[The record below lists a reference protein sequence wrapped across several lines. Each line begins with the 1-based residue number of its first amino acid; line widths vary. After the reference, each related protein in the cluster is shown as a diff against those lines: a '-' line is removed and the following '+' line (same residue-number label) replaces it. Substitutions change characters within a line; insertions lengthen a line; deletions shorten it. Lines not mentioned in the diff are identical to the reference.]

1 MANTEIFLR
10 NIFGTTRPNI
20 RPLVL
25 ALNITNDL
33 LFEQHIS
40 MSDIKATKHIYPD
53 VARLLHK
60 KPETVYKSV
69 IRLAHRCWDALVEQD
84 LVLSYLGRSMKQEPD
99 PSVFI
104 TYLAVYIQSDIPF
117 FEFIERDPGF
127 LFRDS
132 PDIFGMSDIPPE
144 STTKLLL
151 RNKPLLVPGLTN
163 NSYGKMLTWLNNF
176 AYSKAVDG
184 NGELSNSRIRTF
196 FRHSDVSLKAIYEEK
211 QEKASGGYYS
221 VATLSSAYD
230 GKQNKAAKV
239 VVNLSG
245 IRTNLTNNTNAYFF
259 VGMHSGT
266 NTFECGLQLRK
277 SGSSYK
283 WYAICNSTL
292 DKFETLSA
300 TPIANINGG
309 GNVTVELVK
318 EDGKITSTVYY
329 NNVEKCSKVYKDSQ
343 FAASRSNEFYRT
355 ISFCPHDSNDNP
367 TPNLNNGEYFTGT
380 AFKECYIKRGSD
392 SYVAWNYNSSFNQYA
407 VAFNDE
413 FIDVSVGSTE
423 KADISYKGRD
433 NNSKLIVT

>member
-132 PDIFGMSDIPPE
+132 PTYSECLIFRLNRLQSCCCATNR
-144 STTKLLL
+144 SWFLKQWLLHP
-151 RNKPLLVPGLTN
+151 RP
-163 NSYGKMLTWLNNF
+163 
-176 AYSKAVDG
+176 D
-184 NGELSNSRIRTF
+184 
-196 FRHSDVSLKAIYEEK
+196 
-211 QEKASGGYYS
+211 
-221 VATLSSAYD
+221 
-230 GKQNKAAKV
+230 
-239 VVNLSG
+239 
-245 IRTNLTNNTNAYFF
+245 
-259 VGMHSGT
+259 
-266 NTFECGLQLRK
+266 
-277 SGSSYK
+277 
-283 WYAICNSTL
+283 
-292 DKFETLSA
+292 
-300 TPIANINGG
+300 
-309 GNVTVELVK
+309 
-318 EDGKITSTVYY
+318 
-329 NNVEKCSKVYKDSQ
+329 
-343 FAASRSNEFYRT
+343 
-355 ISFCPHDSNDNP
+355 
-367 TPNLNNGEYFTGT
+367 
-380 AFKECYIKRGSD
+380 
-392 SYVAWNYNSSFNQYA
+392 
-407 VAFNDE
+407 
-413 FIDVSVGSTE
+413 
-423 KADISYKGRD
+423 
-433 NNSKLIVT
+433 

>member
-151 RNKPLLVPGLTN
+151 RNKPLLVSQAMGFYIPGRIDHISCL
-163 NSYGKMLTWLNNF
+163 SRVYGHF
-176 AYSKAVDG
+176 
-184 NGELSNSRIRTF
+184 
-196 FRHSDVSLKAIYEEK
+196 
-211 QEKASGGYYS
+211 
-221 VATLSSAYD
+221 
-230 GKQNKAAKV
+230 
-239 VVNLSG
+239 
-245 IRTNLTNNTNAYFF
+245 
-259 VGMHSGT
+259 GT
-266 NTFECGLQLRK
+266 
-277 SGSSYK
+277 
-283 WYAICNSTL
+283 
-292 DKFETLSA
+292 
-300 TPIANINGG
+300 
-309 GNVTVELVK
+309 
-318 EDGKITSTVYY
+318 
-329 NNVEKCSKVYKDSQ
+329 
-343 FAASRSNEFYRT
+343 
-355 ISFCPHDSNDNP
+355 
-367 TPNLNNGEYFTGT
+367 
-380 AFKECYIKRGSD
+380 
-392 SYVAWNYNSSFNQYA
+392 
-407 VAFNDE
+407 
-413 FIDVSVGSTE
+413 
-423 KADISYKGRD
+423 
-433 NNSKLIVT
+433 

>member
-151 RNKPLLVPGLTN
+151 RNKPLLVSQAMAFTSPAGLTTFPGVWPLWN
-163 NSYGKMLTWLNNF
+163 V
-176 AYSKAVDG
+176 KA
-184 NGELSNSRIRTF
+184 RTF
-196 FRHSDVSLKAIYEEK
+196 VTIAD
-211 QEKASGGYYS
+211 
-221 VATLSSAYD
+221 
-230 GKQNKAAKV
+230 
-239 VVNLSG
+239 
-245 IRTNLTNNTNAYFF
+245 NAWIG
-259 VGMHSGT
+259 VG
-266 NTFECGLQLRK
+266 
-277 SGSSYK
+277 
-283 WYAICNSTL
+283 
-292 DKFETLSA
+292 
-300 TPIANINGG
+300 
-309 GNVTVELVK
+309 
-318 EDGKITSTVYY
+318 TSTP
-329 NNVEKCSKVYKDSQ
+329 
-343 FAASRSNEFYRT
+343 RS
-355 ISFCPHDSNDNP
+355 S
-367 TPNLNNGEYFTGT
+367 TPG
-380 AFKECYIKRGSD
+380 K
-392 SYVAWNYNSSFNQYA
+392 NQHSI
-407 VAFNDE
+407 FLTRMM
-413 FIDVSVGSTE
+413 F
-423 KADISYKGRD
+423 
-433 NNSKLIVT
+433 

>member
-151 RNKPLLVPGLTN
+151 RNKPLLVSQAMAFTSPAGLT
-163 NSYGKMLTWLNNF
+163 
-176 AYSKAVDG
+176 
-184 NGELSNSRIRTF
+184 TF
-196 FRHSDVSLKAIYEEK
+196 PVCPACM
-211 QEKASGGYYS
+211 
-221 VATLSSAYD
+221 ATLEREGQNFCDHCGRLDWRWYKHAQIIYPGQKSAL
-230 GKQNKAAKV
+230 N
-239 VVNLSG
+239 
-245 IRTNLTNNTNAYFF
+245 I
-259 VGMHSGT
+259 
-266 NTFECGLQLRK
+266 
-277 SGSSYK
+277 
-283 WYAICNSTL
+283 L
-292 DKFETLSA
+292 DKDDVL
-300 TPIANINGG
+300 I
-309 GNVTVELVK
+309 
-318 EDGKITSTVYY
+318 ST
-329 NNVEKCSKVYKDSQ
+329 
-343 FAASRSNEFYRT
+343 
-355 ISFCPHDSNDNP
+355 
-367 TPNLNNGEYFTGT
+367 
-380 AFKECYIKRGSD
+380 
-392 SYVAWNYNSSFNQYA
+392 
-407 VAFNDE
+407 
-413 FIDVSVGSTE
+413 
-423 KADISYKGRD
+423 
-433 NNSKLIVT
+433 

>member
-132 PDIFGMSDIPPE
+132 PDIFGMSLTYSECLIFRLNRLQ
-144 STTKLLL
+144 SCCCATNRSWFLKQWLLHP
-151 RNKPLLVPGLTN
+151 RP
-163 NSYGKMLTWLNNF
+163 
-176 AYSKAVDG
+176 D
-184 NGELSNSRIRTF
+184 
-196 FRHSDVSLKAIYEEK
+196 
-211 QEKASGGYYS
+211 
-221 VATLSSAYD
+221 
-230 GKQNKAAKV
+230 
-239 VVNLSG
+239 
-245 IRTNLTNNTNAYFF
+245 
-259 VGMHSGT
+259 
-266 NTFECGLQLRK
+266 
-277 SGSSYK
+277 
-283 WYAICNSTL
+283 
-292 DKFETLSA
+292 
-300 TPIANINGG
+300 
-309 GNVTVELVK
+309 
-318 EDGKITSTVYY
+318 
-329 NNVEKCSKVYKDSQ
+329 
-343 FAASRSNEFYRT
+343 
-355 ISFCPHDSNDNP
+355 
-367 TPNLNNGEYFTGT
+367 
-380 AFKECYIKRGSD
+380 
-392 SYVAWNYNSSFNQYA
+392 
-407 VAFNDE
+407 
-413 FIDVSVGSTE
+413 
-423 KADISYKGRD
+423 
-433 NNSKLIVT
+433 

>member
-132 PDIFGMSDIPPE
+132 PDIFGMAFTSPA
-144 STTKLLL
+144 
-151 RNKPLLVPGLTN
+151 GLT
-163 NSYGKMLTWLNNF
+163 
-176 AYSKAVDG
+176 
-184 NGELSNSRIRTF
+184 TF
-196 FRHSDVSLKAIYEEK
+196 PVCPACM
-211 QEKASGGYYS
+211 
-221 VATLSSAYD
+221 ATLEREGQNFCDHCGQRLDWRWYKHAQIIYPGQKSAL
-230 GKQNKAAKV
+230 N
-239 VVNLSG
+239 
-245 IRTNLTNNTNAYFF
+245 I
-259 VGMHSGT
+259 
-266 NTFECGLQLRK
+266 
-277 SGSSYK
+277 
-283 WYAICNSTL
+283 L
-292 DKFETLSA
+292 DKDDVL
-300 TPIANINGG
+300 I
-309 GNVTVELVK
+309 
-318 EDGKITSTVYY
+318 ST
-329 NNVEKCSKVYKDSQ
+329 
-343 FAASRSNEFYRT
+343 
-355 ISFCPHDSNDNP
+355 
-367 TPNLNNGEYFTGT
+367 
-380 AFKECYIKRGSD
+380 
-392 SYVAWNYNSSFNQYA
+392 
-407 VAFNDE
+407 
-413 FIDVSVGSTE
+413 
-423 KADISYKGRD
+423 
-433 NNSKLIVT
+433 

>member
-40 MSDIKATKHIYPD
+40 MSDINIKATKHIYPD

-151 RNKPLLVPGLTN
+151 RNKPLLVSQAMAFTSPAGLT
-163 NSYGKMLTWLNNF
+163 
-176 AYSKAVDG
+176 
-184 NGELSNSRIRTF
+184 TF
-196 FRHSDVSLKAIYEEK
+196 PVCPACM
-211 QEKASGGYYS
+211 
-221 VATLSSAYD
+221 ATLEREGQNFCDHCGQRLDWRWYKHAQIIYPGQKSAL
-230 GKQNKAAKV
+230 N
-239 VVNLSG
+239 
-245 IRTNLTNNTNAYFF
+245 I
-259 VGMHSGT
+259 
-266 NTFECGLQLRK
+266 
-277 SGSSYK
+277 
-283 WYAICNSTL
+283 L
-292 DKFETLSA
+292 DKDDVL
-300 TPIANINGG
+300 I
-309 GNVTVELVK
+309 
-318 EDGKITSTVYY
+318 ST
-329 NNVEKCSKVYKDSQ
+329 
-343 FAASRSNEFYRT
+343 
-355 ISFCPHDSNDNP
+355 
-367 TPNLNNGEYFTGT
+367 
-380 AFKECYIKRGSD
+380 
-392 SYVAWNYNSSFNQYA
+392 
-407 VAFNDE
+407 
-413 FIDVSVGSTE
+413 
-423 KADISYKGRD
+423 
-433 NNSKLIVT
+433 

>member
-132 PDIFGMSDIPPE
+132 PVTYSECLIFRLNRLQSCCCATNR
-144 STTKLLL
+144 SWFLKQWLLHP
-151 RNKPLLVPGLTN
+151 RP
-163 NSYGKMLTWLNNF
+163 
-176 AYSKAVDG
+176 D
-184 NGELSNSRIRTF
+184 
-196 FRHSDVSLKAIYEEK
+196 
-211 QEKASGGYYS
+211 
-221 VATLSSAYD
+221 
-230 GKQNKAAKV
+230 
-239 VVNLSG
+239 
-245 IRTNLTNNTNAYFF
+245 
-259 VGMHSGT
+259 
-266 NTFECGLQLRK
+266 
-277 SGSSYK
+277 
-283 WYAICNSTL
+283 
-292 DKFETLSA
+292 
-300 TPIANINGG
+300 
-309 GNVTVELVK
+309 
-318 EDGKITSTVYY
+318 
-329 NNVEKCSKVYKDSQ
+329 
-343 FAASRSNEFYRT
+343 
-355 ISFCPHDSNDNP
+355 
-367 TPNLNNGEYFTGT
+367 
-380 AFKECYIKRGSD
+380 
-392 SYVAWNYNSSFNQYA
+392 
-407 VAFNDE
+407 
-413 FIDVSVGSTE
+413 
-423 KADISYKGRD
+423 
-433 NNSKLIVT
+433 

>member
-151 RNKPLLVPGLTN
+151 RNKPLLVSQAMAFTSPAGLTTFPRVWPLWN
-163 NSYGKMLTWLNNF
+163 V
-176 AYSKAVDG
+176 KA
-184 NGELSNSRIRTF
+184 RTF
-196 FRHSDVSLKAIYEEK
+196 VTIAD
-211 QEKASGGYYS
+211 
-221 VATLSSAYD
+221 
-230 GKQNKAAKV
+230 
-239 VVNLSG
+239 
-245 IRTNLTNNTNAYFF
+245 NAWIG
-259 VGMHSGT
+259 VG
-266 NTFECGLQLRK
+266 
-277 SGSSYK
+277 
-283 WYAICNSTL
+283 
-292 DKFETLSA
+292 
-300 TPIANINGG
+300 
-309 GNVTVELVK
+309 
-318 EDGKITSTVYY
+318 TSTP
-329 NNVEKCSKVYKDSQ
+329 
-343 FAASRSNEFYRT
+343 RS
-355 ISFCPHDSNDNP
+355 S
-367 TPNLNNGEYFTGT
+367 TPG
-380 AFKECYIKRGSD
+380 K
-392 SYVAWNYNSSFNQYA
+392 NQHSI
-407 VAFNDE
+407 FLTRMM
-413 FIDVSVGSTE
+413 F
-423 KADISYKGRD
+423 
-433 NNSKLIVT
+433 